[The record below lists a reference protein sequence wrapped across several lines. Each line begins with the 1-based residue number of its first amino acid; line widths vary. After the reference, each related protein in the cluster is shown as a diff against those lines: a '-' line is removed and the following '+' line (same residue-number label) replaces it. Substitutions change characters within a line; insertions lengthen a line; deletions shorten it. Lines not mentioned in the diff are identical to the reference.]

1 MTFFVDPDLE
11 TEIMKNIVKD
21 VKALATNEPNITENK
36 VNHPSFIRSLF
47 QYFFFQDW
55 RDFQYV
61 VIPNLAVF
69 PSQSDAEFADTVASL
84 FRY

>member
-36 VNHPSFIRSLF
+36 VIYPSFIRSLF
-47 QYFFFQDW
+47 QYFFRIGLLLSTKCNALTIVGLKNQQNF
-55 RDFQYV
+55 Y
-61 VIPNLAVF
+61 
-69 PSQSDAEFADTVASL
+69 
-84 FRY
+84 